1 MELEGNKRA
10 SRSRYVQSRTT
21 PSRSTGSG
29 LKQRLLVARF
39 GPLSSRRGAAML
51 PVKPAIFPRRV
62 RTSRERTART
72 PETFRTARAKRRCSK
87 VPYRRYPTRKYL
99 LDALSPAPFLFV
111 YHRGGLKSK
120 NYIASVI
127 QTRWTSHAAR
137 SPERL
142 AIV

>member
-51 PVKPAIFPRRV
+51 PVKPASFPRRV
-62 RTSRERTART
+62 RTSRERTARRRFSDGA
-72 PETFRTARAKRRCSK
+72 PSARCSEHPCFCSSTTGRTK
-87 VPYRRYPTRKYL
+87 NTSRLSFRHAGLHTQLALRNGSPLFEFLNIISAHIFVRITRS
-99 LDALSPAPFLFV
+99 D
-111 YHRGGLKSK
+111 
-120 NYIASVI
+120 
-127 QTRWTSHAAR
+127 
-137 SPERL
+137 
-142 AIV
+142 